1 MPIRKQGVGVPLAL
15 SLLFHMLLLS
25 LFALH
30 FDSHQS
36 PSEPLQPEVMEAVVM
51 DEAQIQA
58 EKKRFEAMHE
68 AEAAARKAELAAQRE
83 AEAEAIRR
91 AAEKEEKIR
100 TAAEARQKAEDE
112 AKQQAELEAHR
123 EAEAEATRRAA
134 DEEVKIHAAAEAR
147 QKAEAEAKRQAEQ
160 EAHREAEAE
169 AARIA
174 REESKHR
181 AAALA
186 KQKAEA
192 EAKRQ
197 AEMEAQ
203 AQHELETEEKRMTE
217 KASNSKP
224 DTKTTTEEA
233 ARDWISNKIRPKV
246 EKFSANSSGRS
257 CTVRVTMLP
266 GGGVQSVSVTLSSG
280 DESFDRSV
288 QAAVLKA
295 SPLPWPDDEKV
306 AEELKTFSLIVKSR
320 AK

>member
-36 PSEPLQPEVMEAVVM
+36 LSEPLQPEVMEAVVM
-51 DEAQIQA
+51 DEAQIRA
-58 EKKRFEAMHE
+58 EKKRLEAIHE
-68 AEAAARKAELAAQRE
+68 AEAAARKAELAVQRE

-91 AAEKEEKIR
+91 AAEKEEKLR

-123 EAEAEATRRAA
+123 EAEEEVARRAGEEAKRRAA
-134 DEEVKIHAAAEAR
+134 
-147 QKAEAEAKRQAEQ
+147 
-160 EAHREAEAE
+160 
-169 AARIA
+169 
-174 REESKHR
+174 SK
-181 AAALA
+181 A

-197 AEMEAQ
+197 AELEAQ
-203 AQHELETEEKRMTE
+203 AQHELESEEKRMTE
-217 KASNSKP
+217 QKASNSKP

-246 EKFSANSSGRS
+246 ERFSANSSGRS

-266 GGGVQSVSVTLSSG
+266 GGGVQNVSVTQSSG

-306 AEELKTFSLIVKSR
+306 AEELKTFSLIVKS
-320 AK
+320 K